1 MPTIEGCKA
10 NDDMHHRRLLSM
22 LQELVRD
29 KGIMEATRVLDIN
42 YKTLI
47 SSMKT
52 GHLSK
57 RTRWALERTLQ
68 NGEGCAA
75 PGQRERNVQL
85 GKRLDELEEEL
96 RSSLKE
102 FRSALDGGLT
112 EFRAAL
118 DGQRK
123 EHASH
128 RRRVERQLAAL
139 VLGHAGTA
147 PENPGSDETGSDTT
161 GIDESGASGT
171 RSGPPWWRPGEAAL
185 RNVTDV
191 IYEWRQARNWFIAA
205 EERLGIALDWGLV
218 PDLAMRDEMAV
229 APAERRTSR
238 SRQLSKRKVAR
249 SETNEGAQTE
259 LG

>member
-1 MPTIEGCKA
+1 MRQTMPTIEGCKA
-10 NDDMHHRRLLSM
+10 NDDMHHLRLVSM
-22 LQELVRD
+22 LRELVRD
-29 KGIMEATRVLDIN
+29 KGVMEATQVLDIN
-42 YKTLI
+42 YKTLT

-57 RTRWALERTLQ
+57 RTRWALERTLL

-75 PGQRERNVQL
+75 PGQRERNVQM
-85 GKRLDELEEEL
+85 GKRLDALEEEL
-96 RSSLKE
+96 RSSLEE
-102 FRSALDGGLT
+102 FRTALDGGLT

-139 VLGHAGTA
+139 VLGHAATM
-147 PENPGSDETGSDTT
+147 PKTPRSDTT

-185 RNVTDV
+185 RNVTDM

-205 EERLGIALDWGLV
+205 EERLGIALDWGIV